1 MAWYENPQAW
11 TAIVALLALI
21 VGIFNL
27 LTVNRLHRENARQ
40 KFQTDLQTI
49 VTQINDAFLKY
60 EVDTPYQV
68 KMGLKDRKDARG
80 KIVLL
85 ILQLNLLGV
94 VFKNRSTLAA
104 EEVKDWT
111 DWAQKV
117 LRPWIEMDETILATF
132 KHWVTSQDGGKD
144 YSAWL
149 KDLMKIVV

>member
-11 TAIVALLALI
+11 TAIVALFALI
-21 VGIFNL
+21 IGILNQF
-27 LTVNRLHRENARQ
+27 TIIRLHRENARQ

-49 VTQINDAFLKY
+49 ITQINDAFAKY
-60 EVDTPYQV
+60 AVDTPYQV
-68 KMGLKDRKDARG
+68 KIGLKGDNEARG

-94 VFKNRSTLAA
+94 VFTNRSSLSTGELT
-104 EEVKDWT
+104 DWT
-111 DWAQKV
+111 DWAQKI
-117 LRPWIEMDETILATF
+117 LRPWVEHDVTILAAY

-144 YSAWL
+144 YTAWL